1 MSRHC
6 LAFEKIS
13 FGYESAIEPLLRDL
27 SIRFTAGWCGI
38 IGPNGSGKT
47 TILRLATGELEPASG
62 TIYGVENVIHCPQR
76 TDDPP
81 EKFSE
86 FIESSEP
93 EAFRL
98 RGRLRIE
105 ASWISRWPTLSHGE
119 RKRAQIATALWQR
132 PELLAIDEP
141 TNHIDAAARTLLTSA
156 LRQYKGVGLLVSH
169 DRELLD
175 ELCNRTLFMEPP
187 TAILRP
193 GGYTDAVALAQAEQ
207 KRLRVEHEIAS
218 NELERLRVEAAARQ
232 NAARQADR
240 KRSLK
245 GTSKRDSD
253 ARAKMSLVR
262 VSGKDGKAG
271 RLAAQFDGRLR
282 QAQERLDAVQ
292 PAKQYRLGIE
302 LTGEVSQRNWL
313 LNLDSGGMSLGGSRF
328 LQFEKLVLGPEDRV
342 AIVGP
347 NGAGKSTLVRHI
359 IKNITVPEDRV
370 VYMPQEI
377 ERSRAAQILKDVRQL
392 PPARLGQVM
401 TIISCLG
408 SRPQRLLESTE
419 PSPGEL
425 RKMQLALG
433 MSQVPNLIVMDE
445 PTNHLDLLSIE
456 CMEQALLQV
465 RCALVLVS
473 HDRRFLEHVTKSTW
487 QLTVEGDRTICD
499 VRG

>member
-13 FGYESAIEPLLRDL
+13 FGYESAVELLLRDL

-47 TILRLATGELEPASG
+47 TILRLATGELKPASG
-62 TIYGVENVIHCPQR
+62 AIYGVENVIHCPQR

-81 EKFSE
+81 ERFQE
-86 FIESSEP
+86 FIVSSEP

-98 RGRLRIE
+98 RGRLRIDR
-105 ASWISRWPTLSHGE
+105 SWMSRWSTLSHGE

-141 TNHIDAAARTLLTSA
+141 TNHIDADARALLISA
-156 LRQYKGVGLLVSH
+156 LRLYKGVGLLVSH

-175 ELCNRTLFMEPP
+175 ELCDKTVFMEPP
-187 TAILRP
+187 TAVLRP
-193 GGYTDAVALAQAEQ
+193 GGYTDAVALAEAEQ
-207 KRLRVEHEIAS
+207 QRLRAECEIAS
-218 NELERLRVEAAARQ
+218 HELDRLRVEAASRQ

-253 ARAKMSLVR
+253 ARAKMNLVR

-271 RLAAQFDGRLR
+271 RLAAQFDSRLQ

-313 LNLDSGGMSLGGSRF
+313 LNLDSGGISLGGSRV
-328 LQFEKLVLGPEDRV
+328 LQFDKLILGPKDRV

-370 VYMPQEI
+370 VYIPQEI
-377 ERSRAAQILKDVRQL
+377 ERSRASQILKDVRQL
-392 PPARLGQVM
+392 PSARLGQVM
-401 TIISCLG
+401 AVISCLG

-445 PTNHLDLLSIE
+445 PTNHLDLPSIE

-473 HDRRFLEHVTKSTW
+473 HDCRFLEHVTKSTW
-487 QLTVEGDRTICD
+487 QLTVEGDRTRILCL
-499 VRG
+499 